1 MILAGTPAQRIL
13 EISGD
18 MPTTPQNSPQEIQ
31 VKLIVE
37 ERRVQKVVISTDP
50 RDKPHSD
57 PQIAVPVDTY
67 FRRIR
72 IDPSPHQ
79 SGVPP
84 RELYICCPY
93 IRFAAF
99 YTRNMLI
106 NPEARLMLLN
116 HTQLY
121 LRGLI
126 VSSTT
131 LSIGVAS
138 FSLRFYLY
146 AGATFLAQAKACY
159 SIL

>member
-18 MPTTPQNSPQEIQ
+18 MPATPQNSPQKIQ

-79 SGVPP
+79 TGELLCILLII
-84 RELYICCPY
+84 REP
-93 IRFAAF
+93 IRPAQS
-99 YTRNMLI
+99 
-106 NPEARLMLLN
+106 EKELMS
-116 HTQLY
+116 
-121 LRGLI
+121 
-126 VSSTT
+126 V
-131 LSIGVAS
+131 
-138 FSLRFYLY
+138 
-146 AGATFLAQAKACY
+146 
-159 SIL
+159 